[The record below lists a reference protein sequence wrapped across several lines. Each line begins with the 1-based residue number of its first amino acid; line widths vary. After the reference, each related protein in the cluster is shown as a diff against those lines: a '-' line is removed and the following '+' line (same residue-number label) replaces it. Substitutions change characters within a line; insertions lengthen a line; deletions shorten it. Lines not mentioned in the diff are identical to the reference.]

1 MISSKPFT
9 FDRVV
14 RLLIGLTVITLVFLL
29 LKRLSNVLLPFLI
42 AWLIAYLLHPAVNF
56 FQYRL
61 KFKSR
66 ILSVVTTLILVTAIF
81 TGFIFLLTPLVAN
94 EFSKLSDIIG
104 AYSQNLSVDKFL
116 PVAWQ
121 NDIRTYFSSM
131 DLKSILND
139 QQIMEMLKK
148 VAPKLWEFLNGS
160 LSLIFGLSVLII
172 ILLYLIFILLD
183 YEKVSKGIF
192 NIIPVK
198 FRPIATEIIHDI
210 ESGMNRYFRGQALV
224 ALIAGLLSAVGF
236 YITGLP
242 LAIVFGLFLGVLT
255 LVPYLKTLALIPAMF
270 LAYLQSVETGHSF
283 GSVVLGVAI
292 VFVVVQVIEDLILVP
307 KIMGKVTGL
316 NPAVILL
323 SLSVWG
329 SLMGFAGLII
339 ALPFTSLII
348 SYYKRFVLKEVE
360 EETTFSESNVEENNI
375 TENPNET
382 NAI

>member
-42 AWLIAYLLHPAVNF
+42 AWLIAYLLHPVVNF

-66 ILSVVTTLILVTAIF
+66 ILSVVTTLILVTAVF

-148 VAPKLWEFLNGS
+148 AAPKLWEFLNGS

-283 GSVVLGVAI
+283 GSVVLGIAI

-348 SYYKRFVLKEVE
+348 SYYKRFVLKETE
-360 EETTFSESNVEENNI
+360 EEKIISEPEETI
-375 TENPNET
+375 ASDEKD
-382 NAI
+382 I

>member
-14 RLLIGLTVITLVFLL
+14 RLLIGLTVIILVFLL

-81 TGFIFLLTPLVAN
+81 TGFVFLLTPLVSN

-116 PVAWQ
+116 PLAWQ

-148 VAPKLWEFLNGS
+148 AAPKLWEFLNGS
-160 LSLIFGLSVLII
+160 LSLIFGMSVLII

-224 ALIAGLLSAVGF
+224 ALIAGLLSSIGF
-236 YITGLP
+236 YIIGLP

-283 GSVVLGVAI
+283 GSVILGVAI

-348 SYYKRFVLKEVE
+348 SYYKRFVLNEVE
-360 EETTFSESNVEENNI
+360 EETIFSESSVEENNI

>member
-255 LVPYLKTLALIPAMF
+255 LVPYLKTLALIPAVF

>member
-66 ILSVVTTLILVTAIF
+66 ILSVITTLILVTAIF

-94 EFSKLSDIIG
+94 EVSKLSDIIG

-348 SYYKRFVLKEVE
+348 SYYKRFVLKETE
-360 EETTFSESNVEENNI
+360 EEKIISEPEETI
-375 TENPNET
+375 VSDEKD
-382 NAI
+382 I